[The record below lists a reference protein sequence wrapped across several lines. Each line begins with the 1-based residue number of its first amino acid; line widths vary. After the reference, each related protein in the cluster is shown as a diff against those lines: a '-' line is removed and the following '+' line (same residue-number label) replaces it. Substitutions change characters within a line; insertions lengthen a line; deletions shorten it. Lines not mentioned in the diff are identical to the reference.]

1 LEQNPNHYGAIFQLA
16 MALDRAGKKAEARP
30 LWLKVLQ
37 MAEIYKDQNTANIA
51 REMLRKTL

>member
-1 LEQNPNHYGAIFQLA
+1 